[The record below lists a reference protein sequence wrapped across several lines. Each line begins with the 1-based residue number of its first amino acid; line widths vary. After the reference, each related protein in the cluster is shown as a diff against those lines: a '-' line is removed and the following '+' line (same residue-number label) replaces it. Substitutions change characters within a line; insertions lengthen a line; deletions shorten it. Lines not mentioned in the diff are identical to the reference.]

1 MRRYTRAP
9 QGSRGTTSVAFLL
22 VVGAAWI
29 SLSGRVVPTLPAFH
43 ASSPAPTVTIN
54 FLLVGPIVLVPVRV
68 NGSDVLWFE
77 LDTGFQ
83 NSVIDPK
90 WIGPLDL
97 KAGRK
102 QRVDAPGGSVE
113 RATITGATLDF
124 PGLQIK
130 NQVFSAI
137 DQSPFAPFYG
147 HAVDGILGFDFL
159 ERFVTEID
167 YETQRIRLYDSA
179 TYRYDGAG
187 SSIPIDISLRQPY
200 VEARVLRKGDTPAR
214 GRFEI
219 DTGSMDAL
227 NLNTPFAASNRIPGR
242 ARSLSVR
249 GRSLGGETSGVL
261 TRVDGLELGNIR
273 IDDPIASIVEEK
285 VDRAGQISGEILR
298 RFRVIF
304 DYKGG
309 RMILEKNR
317 HFSEP
322 FETDMFGTFL
332 VAAGARLEERK
343 VFLVIPNTPADRADV
358 RVGDL
363 LASVDGR
370 DASLYPL
377 NDLRQMFR
385 RAGSRHRLT
394 FRRGDRDIEVDV
406 RLEPLL

>member
-1 MRRYTRAP
+1 MNI
-9 QGSRGTTSVAFLL
+9 LL
-22 VVGAAWI
+22 
-29 SLSGRVVPTLPAFH
+29 F
-43 ASSPAPTVTIN
+43 
-54 FLLVGPIVLVPVRV
+54 GPIVLVPVRV
-68 NGSDVLWFE
+68 NGSGVLWFE

-90 WIGPLDL
+90 WIGPLGL
-97 KAGRK
+97 KSGRK

-113 RATITGATLDF
+113 RATITGATLGF

-137 DQSPFAPFYG
+137 DQSPFAPFFG

-167 YETQRIRLYDSA
+167 YEAQRIRLYDPA
-179 TYRYDGAG
+179 TYRYEGAG

-200 VEARVLRKGDTPAR
+200 IEARVLRKEDAPAP

-273 IDDPIASIVEEK
+273 IDDPIAGIVQ
-285 VDRAGQISGEILR
+285 DARARYEGAS
-298 RFRVIF
+298 F
-304 DYKGG
+304 D
-309 RMILEKNR
+309 
-317 HFSEP
+317 SE
-322 FETDMFGTFL
+322 
-332 VAAGARLEERK
+332 
-343 VFLVIPNTPADRADV
+343 
-358 RVGDL
+358 
-363 LASVDGR
+363 
-370 DASLYPL
+370 
-377 NDLRQMFR
+377 
-385 RAGSRHRLT
+385 
-394 FRRGDRDIEVDV
+394 IEVDASAIDSQV
-406 RLEPLL
+406 LGVERLRNAELAGERRDDRRRDNGEQPDRPHAVTHGSTPR